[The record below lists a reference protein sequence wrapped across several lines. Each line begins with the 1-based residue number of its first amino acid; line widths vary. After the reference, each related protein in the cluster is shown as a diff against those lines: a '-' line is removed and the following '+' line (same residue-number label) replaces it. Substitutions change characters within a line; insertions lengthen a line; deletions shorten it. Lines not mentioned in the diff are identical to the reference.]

1 MNRGSVSERGEGNF
15 GCILWALVVIV
26 VVYIGWMMVP
36 VKIAS
41 AQLEDFMTEQAK
53 WAERRSP
60 ERIEKAILAKAREL
74 ELPLDPKKLK
84 VERRGDHIYM
94 KTEYVVPV
102 EFIGGYVYEW
112 HFEHDVD
119 RPIFIF

>member
-1 MNRGSVSERGEGNF
+1 MRRNAWERGEGNF

-26 VVYIGWMMVP
+26 LAYLAWMLVP

-41 AQLEDFMTEQAK
+41 AQLEDFMVDQARF
-53 WAERRSP
+53 AETHSP

-74 ELPLDPKKLK
+74 ELPLDPKKLN
-84 VERRGDHIYM
+84 VERRRDHVYM
-94 KTEYVVPV
+94 KAEYVVPV
-102 EFIGGYVYEW
+102 EFVGGYVYEW
-112 HFEHDVD
+112 HFSHDVD